1 MLGHLNSFGNTPTP
15 TPTSGAPPAAPH
27 PLQAAQGGPMVHPP
41 LKDLKRLQAS
51 ATYLT
56 PSSCQDS
63 VGCQGPRAGWGIITA
78 PPPTY

>member
-1 MLGHLNSFGNTPTP
+1 MLGHLNSFCNTPSPP
-15 TPTSGAPPAAPH
+15 TPASGATRAALH
-27 PLQAAQGGPMVHPP
+27 PLGCQTGINGSPP

-63 VGCQGPRAGWGIITA
+63 VGCQGPRAGWGVIIA